1 MDLQRWQRDVT
12 AAVTEPAPTNDNVKD
27 PRNDDRVVETS
38 IPFRLDALHWSG
50 FHTRVVLALGIT
62 WILDGLEVTLAG
74 ALSGALKESPTLQFT
89 NFDVGFANS
98 AYLAGAVIGAFGFG
112 WLTDRIGRKKLFFIT
127 LALYL
132 TATAATACS
141 WSVASYALFRFLTGA
156 GIGGEYTAI
165 NSTIQE
171 LVPAR
176 YRGWT
181 DLVINGS
188 FWIGAAM
195 GAVSAIILLDPH
207 LIGPDLGWRL
217 AYLTGACLG
226 LIVFVMRMWIPESPR
241 WLVIHGHPDEANAIV
256 EDIERSVTGHAQEQ
270 DPHQHAWPKMKLKM
284 RDHTPLRE
292 VAHTL
297 FHVYRQRSMVGLALM
312 IAQAFFY
319 NAIFFTFALVLTDFY
334 GIAADQVGWYLLP
347 FAAGNFL
354 GPLLLGRLFDT
365 LGRRVMITLTYAV
378 SGVLLALSGYL
389 FSIGV
394 LSAQTQTIAW
404 MVIFFCASPAASAAY
419 LTVSETFPLEVR
431 ALAIAFFYAVGTGIG
446 GVAGPALFG
455 ALIDTGSRDS
465 VFSGYLLGA
474 GLMIAAAAVAWR
486 YAIAAERRTLESVAR
501 PLAFVE

>member
-1 MDLQRWQRDVT
+1 MAGPSDATIVSAGAT
-12 AAVTEPAPTNDNVKD
+12 APAHE
-27 PRNDDRVVETS
+27 DRVIETS
-38 IPFRLDALHWSG
+38 IPARLDNLRWSG

-74 ALSGALKESPTLQFT
+74 ALSGALKESPTLHFT
-89 NFDVGFANS
+89 NFDVGFSNS
-98 AYLAGAVIGAFGFG
+98 AYLAGAVLGALGFG

-127 LALYL
+127 LAVYL
-132 TATAATACS
+132 TATATTALS
-141 WSVASYALFRFLTGA
+141 WNLASYALFRFLTGA

-181 DLVINGS
+181 DLLINGS

-195 GAVSAIILLDPH
+195 GAVSAIVLLDPQ

-226 LIVFVMRMWIPESPR
+226 LVVFVMRMWIPESPR
-241 WLVIHGHPDEANAIV
+241 WLMIHGQPDRAHAIV
-256 EDIERSVTGHAQEQ
+256 DEIERSAIGKVQ
-270 DPHQHAWPKMKLKM
+270 DHPQHAWPKIRLQM
-284 RDHTPLRE
+284 RHHTPLRE
-292 VAHTL
+292 VARTL
-297 FHVYRQRSMVGLALM
+297 FFTYRQRSMVGLALM
-312 IAQAFFY
+312 TAQAFFY
-319 NAIFFTFALVLTDFY
+319 NAIFFTFALVLTDFF
-334 GIAADQVGWYLLP
+334 GIASNQVGWYILP

-365 LGRRVMITLTYAV
+365 LGRRAMITFTYAV
-378 SGVLLALSGYL
+378 SGILLAVSGYL
-389 FSIGV
+389 FSIGL

-404 MVIFFCASPAASAAY
+404 MVIFFFASPAASAAY

-431 ALAIAFFYAVGTGIG
+431 ALAIALFYAVGTGIG

-455 ALIDTGSRDS
+455 ALIDTGSRNS
-465 VFSGYLLGA
+465 VFAGYLLGS
-474 GLMIAAAAVAWR
+474 GLMIGAAIIAWR
-486 YAIAAERRTLESVAR
+486 YCIAAERRSLESVAR